1 MNFNNPDFYKYIL
14 DKTQIGIYE
23 FTLEGKILSC
33 NRWFLEIFEYDSL
46 EQLQNE
52 VSNIRDLYKN
62 PNRRDRILSKLLRE
76 KDIHYIA
83 TVITRSGDKRVLRF
97 NLTEYEI
104 DNKYCY
110 FGFFE
115 DISKV
120 YYGRKDIRRN
130 FRGTISAL
138 SKMIELRDS
147 YTYQHQH
154 NVLSLVTKICNVLD
168 MNGNERR
175 CIKWAAELH
184 DIGKIYIP
192 AEILTKSTTLTTI
205 EKYLIQSHPELGHQ
219 IVCTIPFHCT
229 PKVADIVL
237 QHHERLDGSGYP
249 NHLTEHQISLGAK
262 IISVAD
268 VYDAMCCHRPYRPAL
283 GVGKA
288 VEELVNGVN
297 KKYDVNIVKILLDSL
312 KKENKI
318 SFNFK
323 I

>member
-1 MNFNNPDFYKYIL
+1 MVFNNHDFYKYIL
-14 DKTQIGIYE
+14 EKTQIGIYQ
-23 FTLEGKILSC
+23 FTLDGKILYC
-33 NRWFLEIFEYDSL
+33 NERFLEVFEYESL
-46 EQLQNE
+46 EQFQQE
-52 VSNIRDLYKN
+52 VPNIRQLYKN
-62 PNRRDRILSKLLRE
+62 PNRRDRIINKLL
-76 KDIHYIA
+76 KDKTVSYIA
-83 TVITRSGDKRVLRF
+83 TMFTRSGNKRVLKF
-97 NLTEYEI
+97 NITEYYI
-104 DNKYCY
+104 DNMPYY
-110 FGFFE
+110 FGFFD
-115 DISKV
+115 DISKI

-154 NVLSLVTKICNVLD
+154 NVLMLVTKICNELD
-168 MNGNERR
+168 LTGNEKR
-175 CIKWAAELH
+175 CIKWSAELH

-192 AEILTKSTTLTTI
+192 AEILTKSTQLTII
-205 EKYLIQSHPELGHQ
+205 ERYLIQSHPELGYQ
-219 IVCTIPFHCT
+219 IVHTIPFHCS
-229 PKVADIVL
+229 PKVADVVL

-297 KKYDVNIVKILLDSL
+297 IKYDVKIVKILLDIL

-323 I
+323 L